1 MIPLFSP
8 ESSAES
14 KTPIGMMRMLLTAT
28 LLLLVRSGGAQVYVS
43 FSYQEEPLRR
53 VIRDLE
59 ARYPIRFSYS
69 SSVVP
74 MDYPISARSGVVPLQ
89 QGLEILFAGS
99 PFLYAF
105 IDEQIALRYEAAR
118 DPRLITQNERPAE
131 RGPEK
136 RPPAPEPEP
145 VVTEVIPE
153 PEPTPPRPV
162 PEPVQPIAYERP
174 KTLFGGGNR
183 PDRTAPEEIGRIDP
197 AGTVPRNYRR
207 RRLFQVSLLPGLSTN
222 VGRARQTINTVS
234 VNVLAGLNGG
244 LAGAEFGGLLNMV
257 NGRADGVQFAG
268 LGNFVSQDLTGLQVA
283 GVGNIVG
290 GEARGLQLAGVF
302 NVGID
307 TVVGTQIAGLANIG
321 GSQTKTQ
328 LSGGFNFS
336 NGKTRRQL
344 APLFNIARDVE
355 RRQVSLLFNG
365 ARRVGR
371 GQLALVNYC
380 DTIAGASVGLLNI
393 VRKGYNRVELSV
405 NEFNWANLGFKL
417 GGDHFYNVFHFGA
430 RWDTTTVVVNEV
442 PEEINEMTWLLG
454 YGFGNSVRM
463 GGNSRLNLE
472 LVALHVN
479 ERENWTDE
487 LNLLTQ
493 FRMNIEFGSAGAF
506 QVYVGPTFNVMFSE
520 FRNDRTGET
529 GSSFVPDNTLFDE
542 QNGATRIQGWIGV
555 TAGIRLGK

>member
-1 MIPLFSP
+1 
-8 ESSAES
+8 
-14 KTPIGMMRMLLTAT
+14 MMRMLLTAT
-28 LLLLVRSGGAQVYVS
+28 LLLLVRSGDAQIYVS

-74 MDYPISARSGVVPLQ
+74 LDYPISARTGVVPLQ
-89 QGLEILFAGS
+89 QGLEILFASS
-99 PFLYAF
+99 PFVYAF
-105 IDEQIALRYEAAR
+105 IDEQVALRYESSR
-118 DPRLITQNERPAE
+118 DPRLITEKEPPEPER
-131 RGPEK
+131 RLPE
-136 RPPAPEPEP
+136 PEPEP
-145 VVTEVIPE
+145 VVTEVEPTPE
-153 PEPTPPRPV
+153 PEPTPPPRPT
-162 PEPVQPIAYERP
+162 PEPVQPIVYERP

-183 PDRTAPEEIGRIDP
+183 PENPATETVGEIDP
-197 AGTVPRNYRR
+197 TGTAPRNYRR

-222 VGRARQTINTVS
+222 VGRAQQTINTIS

-244 LAGAEFGGLLNMV
+244 LAGAEIGGVLNMV
-257 NGRADGVQFAG
+257 NGRADGAQFAG
-268 LGNFVSQDLTGLQVA
+268 VGNFVSQDLTGLQVA

-290 GEARGLQLAGVF
+290 GEARGLQLAGLF

-307 TVVGTQIAGLANIG
+307 TVIGTQIAGLANIG

-328 LSGGFNFS
+328 ISGGFNFS

-355 RRQVSLLFNG
+355 RRQVSFLFNG

-371 GQLALVNYC
+371 GQLALINYC

-430 RWDTTTVVVNEV
+430 RWDTATVVVNEV
-442 PEEINEMTWLLG
+442 TEEINEMTWLLG
-454 YGFGNSVRM
+454 YGFGNSIRM

-472 LVALHVN
+472 LVAQHVN
-479 ERENWTDE
+479 ERESWTNE

-493 FRMNIEFGSAGAF
+493 FRLNLEFGSAGAF
-506 QVYVGPTFNVMFSE
+506 QVFVGPTFNVMFSE
-520 FRNDRTGET
+520 FINDRTGEV

-555 TAGIRLGK
+555 TGGIRLGK